1 MTCQT
6 ETFRPKPL
14 GMWER
19 WHIANDSRWTQ
30 RYRPNSFSVMLSNRQ
45 LPRITHAQKMDR
57 RYLYTEA
64 AVDEFFRALAEQH
77 ASRPR
82 ARTGEN
88 PIL

>member
-6 ETFRPKPL
+6 ETARPKPL

-19 WHIANDSRWTQ
+19 RHIANDSRWTD

-45 LPRITHAQKMDR
+45 LPRLTHADKMDG

-64 AVDEFFRALAEQH
+64 SVDEFFRALAEQH
-77 ASRPR
+77 AAARPR
-82 ARTGEN
+82 AAAKVE
-88 PIL
+88 